1 MTLAWRRVSAPP
13 GGASGSVRL
22 LAPLAMAFGV
32 FACAPAG
39 NQSAAPPIYSVDKSG
54 PDWVANFN
62 EGGTVRVHL
71 KCDSGEQSFI
81 SAAVHA
87 GRPVH
92 IKPGQ
97 WLEWVSPKFMSGMV
111 TPLPGLRNC

>member
-1 MTLAWRRVSAPP
+1 MTLARRRVSAPH
-13 GGASGSVRL
+13 GGVNGSVRR
-22 LAPLAMAFGV
+22 LAPLAVAFGV
-32 FACAPAG
+32 FACAPAY
-39 NQSAAPPIYSVDKSG
+39 NKSAAPPAYSVDKSG
-54 PDWVANFN
+54 PDWVATFN

-87 GRPVH
+87 GSPVH

-97 WLEWVSPKFMSGMV
+97 WLEWVAAKFLSVTV
-111 TPLPGLRNC
+111 TPLPDLRNC